1 VIPCLSRTGCEVEI
15 VENIESKI
23 REEAARVLAEGKAE
37 VVVGFEAGTLPL
49 TATPVF
55 ITQAEDA
62 ERLVWNPA
70 CGQNL
75 AKYVHDL
82 LQQHRQAQKR
92 VKPEDRRKKV
102 VAVVAPGCATR
113 SLAIHLNE
121 RQYERDEVVVLGVP
135 CTGMVDR
142 KKLLAAAGSE
152 ELTDGAFADGRI
164 RTETFHGQKEVDVQ
178 DVLADGCA
186 SCGFNNPV
194 LADVTLGPAAP
205 SHDPEREFQGVEAFE
220 KLPDAERW
228 AYFSQEMAK
237 CLRCYACR
245 NACPSCYCRSCF
257 AEQGQPQW
265 VGIGQAESDT
275 QLFQFMRLYHMA
287 GRCVDCG
294 SCTAVCPMG
303 VDLRKFL
310 KKLDK
315 DALEMFGRRAGLT
328 PDESPVLAEAK
339 ENDPEEF
346 IYNP

>member
-1 VIPCLSRTGCEVEI
+1 M
-15 VENIESKI
+15 IEARI
-23 REEAARVLAEGKAE
+23 REEAARLLTEGKAE
-37 VVVGFEAGTLPL
+37 VVIGFEAGTLPL

-55 ITQAEDA
+55 ITRAEDVQ
-62 ERLVWNPA
+62 RLVWNRA

-82 LQQHRQAQKR
+82 LAQHRQAQLR
-92 VKPEDRRKKV
+92 VKPEARTKKV

-121 RQYERDEVVVLGVP
+121 HQYERDEIVVLGVP
-135 CTGMVDR
+135 CSGMVDR
-142 KKLLAAAGSE
+142 RKLLAAAGVE
-152 ELTDGAFADGRI
+152 ELTGGAF
-164 RTETFHGQKEVDVQ
+164 TEARVQIDSVRGQQELDVQ
-178 DVLADGCA
+178 AVLADSCIT
-186 SCGFNNPV
+186 CGFNNPV
-194 LADVTLGPAAP
+194 LSDVVLGPAAP
-205 SHDPEREFQGVEAFE
+205 PHAADREFQGVEAFAA
-220 KLPDAERW
+220 LPEEERW
-228 AYFSQEMAK
+228 QAFEREMSK

-257 AEQGQPQW
+257 AEQSQPGW
-265 VGIGQAESDT
+265 VGIGQDTSDV

-303 VDLRKFL
+303 VDLRTFL

-315 DALEMFGRRAGLT
+315 DALDLFGRRAGLA
-328 PDESPVLAEAK
+328 PDEGAVLAEAG
-339 ENDPEEF
+339 EDDPEAF